1 MRIAMILN
9 LTLVAVGGAL
19 GAVARYLISIS
30 PMKSASG
37 SFPLP
42 TFSVN
47 VVGSFLIGMGM
58 IYLANRAG
66 ENEGLKLTLFSGFL
80 GSFTT
85 FSAFQFEIYELI
97 RDGNYL
103 NAIIYAF
110 ASLLLGFVGLLL
122 GMLVGRIL

>member
-1 MRIAMILN
+1 MISN
-9 LTLVAVGGAL
+9 LILVAVGGAL

-30 PMKSASG
+30 PMKSASDT
-37 SFPLP
+37 FPLP

-47 VVGSFLIGMGM
+47 VVGSFLIGTGM
-58 IYLANRAG
+58 IYLARRTG
-66 ENEGLKLTLFSGFL
+66 DNEALKLALLSGFL

-97 RDGNYL
+97 KDGNHL
-103 NAIIYAF
+103 NAIIYTF
-110 ASLLLGFVGLLL
+110 ASLLLGFIGLLL